1 MKLRI
6 ASLVLLTLLWAAPA
20 LGQGCSMC
28 STATKAASQGS
39 QRAMRRAVIVL
50 MVPTVTL
57 LAGFVG
63 IAFWYRRRDE

>member
-1 MKLRI
+1 MKFRI
-6 ASLVLLTLLWAAPA
+6 ASLLLLTLLWAAPA

-28 STATKAASQGS
+28 STATKAASQVS

>member
-1 MKLRI
+1 MKVRL
-6 ASLVLLTLLWAAPA
+6 ASVILLMLLWVAPA

-28 STATKAASQGS
+28 STASQAASQSS
-39 QRAMRRAVIVL
+39 QRAMRRAVTIL
-50 MVPTVTL
+50 MVPTVTF

>member
-1 MKLRI
+1 
-6 ASLVLLTLLWAAPA
+6 
-20 LGQGCSMC
+20 
-28 STATKAASQGS
+28 
-39 QRAMRRAVIVL
+39 MRRAVIVL